1 MLDTSEGT
9 GLGLIE
15 MQSSRRQKIIDR
27 FYLKNGPCC
36 AGCDWW
42 RHVNSL
48 VGECSRS
55 APVSGSE
62 RFAMIGITGSS
73 LPVDAGHVMTPRE
86 HRCGEFKDEL

>member
-1 MLDTSEGT
+1 MLGTFEGT
-9 GLGLIE
+9 GTGLID
-15 MQSSRRQKIIDR
+15 MQKSRRQKIIDR
-27 FYLKNGPCC
+27 FYLENGPCC

-62 RFAMIGITGSS
+62 RLAMLGITGSS
-73 LPVDAGHVMTPRE
+73 LSIGAGHVMTRRE
-86 HRCGEFKDEL
+86 HRCGEFKDEA